1 MGRMRTGKN
10 GGKGGGREKIK
21 NRAGQKK
28 KNLKKRRGK
37 GGFYP
42 LKLLAGTPYPPHS

>member
-21 NRAGQKK
+21 KQGGAKK
-28 KNLKKRRGK
+28 EK
-37 GGFYP
+37 P
-42 LKLLAGTPYPPHS
+42 